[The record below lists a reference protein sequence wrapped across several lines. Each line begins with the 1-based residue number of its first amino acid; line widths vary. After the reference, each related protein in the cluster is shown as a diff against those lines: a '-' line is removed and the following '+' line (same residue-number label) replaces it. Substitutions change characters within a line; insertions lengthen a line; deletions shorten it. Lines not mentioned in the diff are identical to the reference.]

1 MEDIIFYR
9 AIRNEKGIRSYQLE
23 EGEPL
28 KTSYG
33 MDLYLDSK
41 NIPYEVITVA
51 DAKEDRDIVLE
62 VSGQRSVPV
71 TVIND
76 YVILGFEKAEID
88 AALAE
93 MNN

>member
-1 MEDIIFYR
+1 MIKVYSVEWCGPC
-9 AIRNEKGIRSYQLE
+9 NKV
-23 EGEPL
+23 
-28 KTSYG
+28 KK
-33 MDLYLDSK
+33 YLDSK

-76 YVILGFEKAEID
+76 HVILGFEKAEID